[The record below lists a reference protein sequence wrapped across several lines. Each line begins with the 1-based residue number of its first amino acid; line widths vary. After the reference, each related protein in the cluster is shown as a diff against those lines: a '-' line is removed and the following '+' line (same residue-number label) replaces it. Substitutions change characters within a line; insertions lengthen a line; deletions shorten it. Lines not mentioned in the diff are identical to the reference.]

1 MHRLF
6 TRLQLHAAMQLR
18 AASECGGTVD
28 WKKVAA
34 LDATSSQALC
44 FCIMSSCNFLL
55 QSLGVER
62 IVIIINAA
70 DRVMPN
76 NEIWLPLSLPNS
88 CSIVASCSDDWGSF
102 ATCLLCSGMPNSSLF
117 LIPEPACINDP
128 ATVAA
133 LAVCFDANLQ
143 CNHNP
148 KIGNNCAGCRRV
160 HYFC

>member
-18 AASECGGTVD
+18 AASECGGAVD

-44 FCIMSSCNFLL
+44 FCIVSSCNFLL

-148 KIGNNCAGCRRV
+148 KIGDNFAGCRRA